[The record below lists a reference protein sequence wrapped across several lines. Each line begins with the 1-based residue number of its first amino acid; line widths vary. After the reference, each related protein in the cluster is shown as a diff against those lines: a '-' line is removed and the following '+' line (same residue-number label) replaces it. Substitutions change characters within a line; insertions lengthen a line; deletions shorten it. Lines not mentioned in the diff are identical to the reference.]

1 MKAWSAVVLIAV
13 ACAMARPAAADDRT
27 DKTDKT
33 DKKADVAAT
42 VPAPPTLFVSV
53 TTPPES
59 RPRPMMLKTLYATS
73 IGLQA
78 FDGVST
84 YVGLRRGN
92 LEMNPAMQGST
103 PTTLI
108 VAKTTMTLTTI
119 AIADQ
124 LWRQHHRG
132 QAIAVMLI
140 SNGVMTAVAAR
151 NASILR

>member
-1 MKAWSAVVLIAV
+1 MKAWSAAVLIAV
-13 ACAMARPAAADDRT
+13 ACMMAQPAAAD

-33 DKKADVAAT
+33 DQTDKKAGDVAA
-42 VPAPPTLFVSV
+42 VPAPPMLFLSV
-53 TTPPES
+53 TTPPQS
-59 RPRPMMLKTLYATS
+59 GPRPAMLKTLYATS

-84 YVGLRRGN
+84 YVGLRRGS
-92 LEMNPAMQGST
+92 LEVNPAMQGST